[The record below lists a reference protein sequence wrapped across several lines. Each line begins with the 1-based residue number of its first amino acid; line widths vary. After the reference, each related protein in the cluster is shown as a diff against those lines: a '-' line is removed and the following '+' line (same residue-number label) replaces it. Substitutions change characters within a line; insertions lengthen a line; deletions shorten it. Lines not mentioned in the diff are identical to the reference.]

1 MVERILL
8 LLLTNEKENGVEWL
22 MNVEHFPHPLSM
34 VKNVNHNHISSLSQI
49 CSIVTHT

>member
-22 MNVEHFPHPLSM
+22 MNVEHFPHPLSF
-34 VKNVNHNHISSLSQI
+34 VKNVNYNHISYLSQI
-49 CSIVTHT
+49 CYIVTHT